1 MKVYNEYKYKSI
13 DWFQNTPKSWDLV
26 KPKFRL
32 KKVDRVPDQN
42 DEIITCFRDG
52 VVTLRNNR
60 RTDGFTNSIKEHGY
74 QQVLP
79 GDLVVHEMD
88 AFEGAIGISDSKGK
102 STPVYTV
109 IEKDNLNDLRY
120 IAYLLKEM
128 SRSGKIE
135 SLSRSIRERTT
146 DFRWKTWSNLYFP
159 FPPLEDQ
166 IKISDNLDL
175 KIKKI
180 NFTKEKIF
188 KKIELLKEH
197 RKCLIS
203 NLVNKGFSKINNY
216 KDSNIAWIGK
226 IPENYKLI
234 KGKFLFKFQKQ
245 INIKLENKN
254 LLSLTLKGVINK
266 DFYSNEGLRPENYE
280 TYQIFEKDDL
290 VFKMIDLENVSTSR
304 VGIVHEKGIM
314 SSAYIRLIPTIKE
327 IFPKYA
333 YWCYFDLYN
342 KQIFNALG
350 SGVRSTL
357 TSDDLLNIKL
367 PVPSIEEQKKI
378 SNYLDFQKSRIDKN
392 LDNFLKKIEYLSE
405 LSKTLISGYVTGK
418 IRC

>member
-1 MKVYNEYKYKSI
+1 MKKIEEYKKSNI
-13 DWFQNTPKSWDLV
+13 DWMDDIPKNWDLV

-32 KKVDRVPDQN
+32 KKVDRIPEKD

-52 VVTLRNNR
+52 VVTLRKNR
-60 RTDGFTNSIKEHGY
+60 RIDGFTNSIKEHGY
-74 QQVLP
+74 QQILP

-120 IAYLLKEM
+120 IAYVLKEM
-128 SRSGKIE
+128 SRTGKIE

-159 FPPLEDQ
+159 FPPKEEQ
-166 IKISDNLDL
+166 IKISDTLDIKL
-175 KIKKI
+175 KKI
-180 NFTKEKIF
+180 NFIEEKIF
-188 KKIELLKEH
+188 KKIELLKEQ

-203 NLVNKGFSKINNY
+203 NLVSKGLSKTKKY
-216 KDSNIAWIGK
+216 EDSNISWIGK

-234 KGKFLFKFQKQ
+234 KGKYLFKSQKQ
-245 INIKLENKN
+245 INKKMINKN

-266 DFYSNEGLRPENYE
+266 DLHSNEGLRPENYE

-290 VFKMIDLENVSTSR
+290 VFKMIDLENISTSR

-314 SSAYIRLIPTIKE
+314 SSAYIRHIPNKKE

-333 YWCYFDLYN
+333 YWFYFDLYN
-342 KQIFNALG
+342 KEIYNSLG

-357 TSDDLLNIKL
+357 SSDDLLDLKL
-367 PVPSIEEQKKI
+367 PLPSIDDQREI
-378 SNYLDFQKSRIDKN
+378 SNYLDFKTNNIDKN
-392 LDNFLKKIEYLSE
+392 IEFHLKKIECMKE

-418 IRC
+418 IKC